1 MNLLTPRRTFV
12 AGVAI
17 ILIVNAIALG
27 GVAYN
32 RSGSPDST
40 LHLSQRELSLPYA
53 IRGFDHLVTGRRDDE
68 DSGIAL
74 TLEWRVPFQ
83 FANSDKNE
91 WPQRLDDAVWLDVAK
106 LNSLGFDVSPPAS
119 GLDDRQGYRPQPRR
133 AVLVVLE
140 LDGPAY
146 RQSLVQAA
154 LIVAHAKSNANAN
167 PNAGSNTNGIPDA
180 SNSVTEANKALIRE
194 EQENSRL
201 FAVDA
206 GLDAKELRAKYP
218 DRSHYAIVHGTI
230 RPQWT
235 IEGGKKR
242 LSARI
247 DQLSANTI
255 NIPKAFRPIFESST
269 GHMRVGGDGQENTHP
284 FVADVAF
291 GKRFEPWIVN
301 VNGKR

>member
-1 MNLLTPRRTFV
+1 MSLLTPRRTLL
-12 AGVAI
+12 AGIAI

-32 RSGSPDST
+32 RSGRPDST
-40 LHLSQRELSLPYA
+40 LHLNQRELREPW
-53 IRGFDHLVTGRRDDE
+53 TWRRNDE

-74 TLEWRVPFQ
+74 TLEWRVPLRFD
-83 FANSDKNE
+83 NTNKNE
-91 WPQRLDDAVWLDVAK
+91 WQQRLYGVIGGDAAWLDVAK
-106 LNSLGFDVSPPAS
+106 LKSLGFDTRPPAP
-119 GLDDRQGYRPQPRR
+119 GVDDHGQYRPQPRR

-146 RQSLVQAA
+146 RQSLVQAT

-167 PNAGSNTNGIPDA
+167 SNAGANANGIPDA

-206 GLDAKELRAKYP
+206 GLDAKALRAKYP
-218 DRSHYAIVHGTI
+218 DRTHYAIVRGTI

-235 IEGGKKR
+235 IEENKKH

-247 DQLSANTI
+247 DQLSANSI
-255 NIPKAFRPIFESST
+255 NVPKAFRPIFESTT
-269 GHMRVGGDGQENTHP
+269 GHMRVRGDGEQNAHP

-301 VNGKR
+301 ASGN